1 MRKRNPRLKIYL
13 LTKHPYE
20 LMKVYRC
27 MLILSR
33 NIYVNDSD
41 LLTVVKD
48 LQKIFYG
55 RSQNQH

>member
-13 LTKHPYE
+13 LIKHPYE
-20 LMKVYRC
+20 LMKVYRY

-33 NIYVNDSD
+33 NIYGDDAD

>member
-1 MRKRNPRLKIYL
+1 MQKRNPRLKIHL
-13 LTKHPYE
+13 LAKHPYE

-27 MLILSR
+27 MLIFSR
-33 NIYVNDSD
+33 NIYVDDVD

-48 LQKIFYG
+48 LQKIFCG